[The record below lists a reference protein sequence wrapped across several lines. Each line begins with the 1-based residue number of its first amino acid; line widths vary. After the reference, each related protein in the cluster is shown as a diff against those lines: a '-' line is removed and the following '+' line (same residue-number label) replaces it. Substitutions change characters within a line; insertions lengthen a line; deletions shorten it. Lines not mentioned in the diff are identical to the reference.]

1 MNTWSPLASAFNAKP
16 NKLLSLHFTKG
27 ATVSRVVWGLI
38 LLFAVNFL
46 GGTGL
51 CYVVHGMG
59 LFLGRVLGDRVVLWG
74 SGSGVTRAC
83 LLYQLAGYQIII
95 IIIISVFTCVGLDFV
110 SHLKLDHE

>member
-38 LLFAVNFL
+38 LLFAVNFF

-59 LFLGRVLGDRVVLWG
+59 FIFGAGFGGQGCVMGLRVWGHKSMSVVPVGRLSD
-74 SGSGVTRAC
+74 
-83 LLYQLAGYQIII
+83 YYYYY
-95 IIIISVFTCVGLDFV
+95 
-110 SHLKLDHE
+110 